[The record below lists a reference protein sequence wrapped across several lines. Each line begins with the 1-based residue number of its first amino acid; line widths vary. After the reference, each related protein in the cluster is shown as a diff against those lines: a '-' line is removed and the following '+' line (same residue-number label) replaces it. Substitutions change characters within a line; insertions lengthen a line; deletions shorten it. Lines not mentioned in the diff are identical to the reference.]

1 MIDHKECRLGVCP
14 IGKFA
19 FSHEDAKVQ
28 KNAVM
33 DKLRELGVDYVDIE
47 EAVPDGL
54 VRSKDQAAAV
64 VAYLKEK
71 QVDALFMPHC
81 NFGTEDATGII
92 ARELNVPVLLW
103 APRDE
108 APLTDG
114 SRLRD
119 SLCGSFAASKVLHTM
134 GVKFDYI
141 ENCRVE
147 DEAFRR
153 GMELFLGAVR
163 VVKAVKT
170 ARIGQIGIRIQ
181 MCIRDRDFT
190 QLCVLHQRR
199 ELLDWVHKGV

>member
-81 NFGTEDATGII
+81 NFGTEDATGDYRKG
-92 ARELNVPVLLW
+92 AGCTGTFVGAAGQGSACGW
-103 APRDE
+103 FAPAGFVMQE
-108 APLTDG
+108 
-114 SRLRD
+114 
-119 SLCGSFAASKVLHTM
+119 LCGKQGFAYNGRGIRLYRKLPCGRQ
-134 GVKFDYI
+134 GVPAWNGI
-141 ENCRVE
+141 V
-147 DEAFRR
+147 
-153 GMELFLGAVR
+153 LGAVR
-163 VVKAVKT
+163 VVKAVK
-170 ARIGQIGIRIQ
+170 
-181 MCIRDRDFT
+181 
-190 QLCVLHQRR
+190 QRGSGR
-199 ELLDWVHKGV
+199 LGSGSVFLVYGY

>member
-81 NFGTEDATGII
+81 NFGTEDATGIT
-92 ARELNVPVLLW
+92 ARELDVPVLLW
-103 APRDE
+103 ALSLYTFCLRTSMTQPSQRQPSWEPSVQDH
-108 APLTDG
+108 PFLTWDAT
-114 SRLRD
+114 
-119 SLCGSFAASKVLHTM
+119 F
-134 GVKFDYI
+134 
-141 ENCRVE
+141 
-147 DEAFRR
+147 
-153 GMELFLGAVR
+153 
-163 VVKAVKT
+163 
-170 ARIGQIGIRIQ
+170 
-181 MCIRDRDFT
+181 
-190 QLCVLHQRR
+190 
-199 ELLDWVHKGV
+199 